1 MSGLGRKGER
11 NPATLSDERKLLI
24 QRYMDDW
31 LEGAGREVDEPEEPP
46 EDEPPVVERPVLHLA
61 AAAPEAPAEPDTHAE
76 PELRLAAVE
85 PETNGTVAEAP
96 RRRRGRPRGAHKRRQ
111 VHFHVDS
118 DQDQMLLRAAG
129 RFGSQQKALI
139 AALHALNEVLAL
151 RDQVELLQEECS
163 RQRRLLAEAQALF
176 KSG

>member
-1 MSGLGRKGER
+1 VSGLGRKGDR
-11 NPATLSDERKLLI
+11 NQPELSDERKRLI

-31 LEGAGREVDEPEEPP
+31 LEGAGKATDEEPTHA
-46 EDEPPVVERPVLHLA
+46 EEEEALAVERPPLHLA
-61 AAAPEAPAEPDTHAE
+61 AEPQ
-76 PELRLAAVE
+76 PLLNAVE
-85 PETNGTVAEAP
+85 LEDDDGYDDQPV
-96 RRRRGRPRGAHKRRQ
+96 RRRGRPRGARKRRQ
-111 VHFHVDS
+111 VHFHVDQ

-176 KSG
+176 RSG

>member
-11 NPATLSDERKLLI
+11 NPAELSSERKLLI

-31 LEGAGREVDEPEEPP
+31 LEGAGRATAEPEEPAEEETP
-46 EDEPPVVERPVLHLA
+46 TVERPALHLA
-61 AAAPEAPAEPDTHAE
+61 AAPDLLALVEADD
-76 PELRLAAVE
+76 
-85 PETNGTVAEAP
+85 EAP
-96 RRRRGRPRGAHKRRQ
+96 RRRRGRPRGARTRRQ
-111 VHFHVDS
+111 VHFHVDP

-151 RDQVELLQEECS
+151 RDQVEILQSENS

-176 KSG
+176 RSS